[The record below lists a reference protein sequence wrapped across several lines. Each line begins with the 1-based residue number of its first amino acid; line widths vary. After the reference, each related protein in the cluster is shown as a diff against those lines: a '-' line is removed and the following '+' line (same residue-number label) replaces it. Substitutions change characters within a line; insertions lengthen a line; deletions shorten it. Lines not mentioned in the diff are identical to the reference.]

1 MTRIRAVLNY
11 FSKKKEVI
19 NASWLIIGRVVQMIL
34 SFVVGIFTA
43 RFLGPSNYG
52 LINYGLAFVTFFVA
66 FCNLGI
72 NSILVKEIVDSPE
85 ESGTILGTMLSTY
98 WDKRMVY

>member
-52 LINYGLAFVTFFVA
+52 LINYGLAFVTLF
-66 FCNLGI
+66 
-72 NSILVKEIVDSPE
+72 
-85 ESGTILGTMLSTY
+85 
-98 WDKRMVY
+98 